1 VGVIHSSN
9 LCTEITLNT
18 SEDET
23 AVCNLGSVVLDT
35 HVTKDGMLDH
45 EMLRETITVAIRA
58 LDNVIDI
65 NFYPTD
71 AARTANSR
79 HRPIGLGVMG
89 LQNAL
94 FKKELSFASEE
105 AVAFNDEFMEA
116 IAYYAYGSSS
126 DLAAER
132 GTYSTYRGSKWDRG
146 ILPQDSLDLLEDER
160 GEEIIV
166 PRGGKMD
173 WRPVRDKI
181 LKHGM
186 RNSNVLAIAPT
197 ATISNIMGTT
207 PCIEPNYKNLF
218 VKSNL
223 SGDFTVLNRQLVQD
237 LKKEDLW
244 TSDMLDQ
251 LKYFDGE
258 LDDIDEISDEIK
270 QKHLTVFGVGF
281 QFIVDAASRRQKW
294 IDQSQSVNLFL
305 AEPDMKALS
314 HMYRHAW
321 RVGLK
326 TTYYLRTLQASNIE
340 KATVQVKKDDV
351 PQESASEGETYTPEE
366 QHACSIE
373 AMMNG
378 GECEACQ

>member
-1 VGVIHSSN
+1 
-9 LCTEITLNT
+9 
-18 SEDET
+18 
-23 AVCNLGSVVLDT
+23 
-35 HVTKDGMLDH
+35 
-45 EMLRETITVAIRA
+45 
-58 LDNVIDI
+58 IDI

-71 AARTANSR
+71 AAQTANSR

-94 FKKELSFASEE
+94 FKKDLSFASDD

-116 IAYYAYGSSS
+116 IAYYAYGASS

-132 GTYSTYRGSKWDRG
+132 GSYSSYRGSKWDRG

-160 GEEIIV
+160 GEEVTV

-173 WRPVRDKI
+173 WKPVREKI
-181 LKHGM
+181 MKNGI

-223 SGDFTVLNRQLVQD
+223 SGDFTVLNRQLVRD
-237 LKKEDLW
+237 LKKEGLW
-244 TSDMLDQ
+244 TPDMLDQ

-258 LDDIDEISDEIK
+258 LSDIDEIPDSLK
-270 QKHLTVFGVGF
+270 QKHLTVFGVDYN
-281 QFIVDAASRRQKW
+281 FIIDAASRRQKW

-305 AEPDMKALS
+305 ASPDMKALS
-314 HMYRHAW
+314 HMYRRAW
-321 RVGLK
+321 RTGLK

-340 KATVQVKKDDV
+340 KATVQLKKDRA
-351 PQESASEGETYTPEE
+351 PQAEKAGEKTYTPEE
-366 QHACSIE
+366 KNACSIE